1 MNHGL
6 LTIHNE
12 QIMLAPIMF
21 VVIEFDRNSIN
32 SDELCDA
39 KKAPFALT
47 FLSEPSDL
55 SHGQSKKPLVFV

>member
-1 MNHGL
+1 
-6 LTIHNE
+6 
-12 QIMLAPIMF
+12 MLAPIMF

-39 KKAPFALT
+39 KKTPFALT

-55 SHGQSKKPLVFV
+55 SHGQSVEKTACFRLVFI